1 MKDTESTDLRRA
13 NMFFKE
19 KFGSDMFNGHG
30 IATILEE
37 YRNWKPHMTSEQI
50 RVEGIIREL
59 NLKSKSRKEP
69 LPDMRIIIAVYLR
82 CYTGATQ
89 KMIADML
96 NVDHSSVN
104 WYWKQYSVND
114 RFKHDV
120 FKSAEEV
127 LISEHDIRIHDMD
140 YCIRTLNKEL

>member
-30 IATILEE
+30 MATILEE

-50 RVEGIIREL
+50 RIEQIISDLGLR
-59 NLKSKSRKEP
+59 SKSRKEP

-89 KMIADML
+89 QMIADML

-104 WYWKQYSVND
+104 WYWKQYAVND
-114 RFKHDV
+114 RLKHSV
-120 FKSAEEV
+120 FKSAEQV
-127 LISEHDIRIHDMD
+127 LSSEYDLVISDPGQ
-140 YCIRTLNKEL
+140 CIKILNK